1 MNKKLLLFTLVALTS
16 ITLLKAQAVKWGI
29 RGGVN
34 VSTYSLENKHFEYTT
49 YYPAERHS
57 VDVKSAVGTGFHL
70 GGFEEYQFYENFFL
84 DAGLMFST
92 QTSKIKESRKHNDS
106 FKIRMS
112 EISLPLWLKYDI
124 NNFRPKLGISLD
136 YSYYHIRDVPFYLNK
151 SAESIFGA
159 SLGIGCEYHFL
170 MGLFVDANFKYGLT
184 SLESTKSYYEGGARF
199 LGLNKR
205 IIQLGIGYKF

>member
-49 YYPAERHS
+49 YYPTERHS

-84 DAGLMFST
+84 DAGLMLSYHE
-92 QTSKIKESRKHNDS
+92 SKLKESGSRSES
-106 FKIRMS
+106 FDTRMI
-112 EISLPLWLKYDI
+112 EISLPIWLKYQI
-124 NNFRPKLGISLD
+124 ENFRPKAGISIE
-136 YSYYHIRDVPFYLNK
+136 YGSYHIK
-151 SAESIFGA
+151 SAPTYLGRSRENHFGV
-159 SLGIGCEYHFL
+159 SLGIGCEYHFDS
-170 MGLFVDANFKYGLT
+170 GFFVDTNFKYGLT
-184 SLESTKSYYEGGARF
+184 YLEYTRFDSYDGSHS
-199 LGLNKR
+199 LGLKKR